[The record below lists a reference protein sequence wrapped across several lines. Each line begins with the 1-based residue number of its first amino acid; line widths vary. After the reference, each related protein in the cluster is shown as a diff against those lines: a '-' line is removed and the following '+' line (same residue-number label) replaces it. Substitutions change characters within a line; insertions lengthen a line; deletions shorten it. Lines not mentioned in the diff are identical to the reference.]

1 MSNRDQI
8 LQAIKNNQPATV
20 SPLPDIDFPP
30 DVSTPACEKFTE
42 VLAAIGGVSHLAKD
56 YEAINAI
63 IKTIYPHAGRIV
75 TTCEALP
82 AGEPFS
88 ADTDP
93 HTLDDVDLAVITAHF
108 AVAENAALWVTEDVI
123 QQRALPFITQQLAVI
138 VKKEDILDNMH
149 QAYQRIGAEDYG
161 FGAFI
166 AGPSKTAD
174 IEQSLVLGA
183 HGPKTMCVFIL
194 SDK

>member
-56 YEAINAI
+56 YEEINAI

>member
-8 LQAIKNNQPATV
+8 LKAIKNNQPVTA

-30 DVSTPACEKFTE
+30 DISKPACEKFTE
-42 VLAAIGGVSHLAKD
+42 VLAAIGGVSHLIKD
-56 YEAINAI
+56 YEEINAV
-63 IKTIYPHAGRIV
+63 IKTTYPHAGRIV

-82 AGEPFS
+82 AGEPLS
-88 ADTDP
+88 RDAEP

-108 AVAENAALWVTEDVI
+108 AVAENAALWVTEDIV

-138 VKKEDILDNMH
+138 VKKEDILNNMH
-149 QAYQRIGAEDYG
+149 EAYQRIGAEDYG
-161 FGAFI
+161 FGTFI

>member
-8 LQAIKNNQPATV
+8 LQAIKNNQPVTV
-20 SPLPDIDFPP
+20 SLLPDIDFPP
-30 DVSTPACEKFTE
+30 DISKPACDKFAE
-42 VLAAIGGVSHLAKD
+42 VLAAIGGVSHLVKD
-56 YEAINAI
+56 YEEVSAI
-63 IKTIYPHAGRIV
+63 INTTYPNTRRVV

-82 AGEPFS
+82 AGEHLS
-88 ADTDP
+88 ADADP
-93 HTLDDVDLAVITAHF
+93 HTLDDIDLAVITAYF
-108 AVAENAALWVTEDVI
+108 AVAENAALWVTEDIV

-161 FGAFI
+161 FGTFI

>member
-42 VLAAIGGVSHLAKD
+42 VLAAIGGVSHLVKD
-56 YEAINAI
+56 YEEINAI

-183 HGPKTMCVFIL
+183 HGPKTMFVFIL
-194 SDK
+194 SNK